1 MQTSLQIFIPTYVI
15 KYIQLACLILYR
27 VQLVMMMLMLEVE
40 DPTQEMML
48 TMMMIWTR
56 NAGKSWL
63 DSVHPET
70 HVDC

>member
-1 MQTSLQIFIPTYVI
+1 
-15 KYIQLACLILYR
+15 
-27 VQLVMMMLMLEVE
+27 VMMMLMLEVE